1 MSELIQT
8 EQEFTIMRLETNKDM
23 PMDISIMLNRAD
35 IDKLIGRLQRLKSN
49 PEEHFDI
56 FCTDFEN
63 DPAIANIE
71 ISYFEERAAN
81 YSMDG
86 E

>member
-1 MSELIQT
+1 MVHPGGTMQIK
-8 EQEFTIMRLETNKDM
+8 TNKDM

-49 PEEHFDI
+49 PEEHIDI
-56 FCTDFEN
+56 FCTDFEH

>member
-1 MSELIQT
+1 MQIKTDKNFPL
-8 EQEFTIMRLETNKDM
+8 
-23 PMDISIMLNRAD
+23 DIYLMLNKTD
-35 IDKLIGRLQRLKSN
+35 IDKLIERLQFLKNN
-49 PEEHFDI
+49 PNGHVDI

-71 ISYFEERAAN
+71 ISYCDDHAAN

>member
-1 MSELIQT
+1 MVHPGGTMQIK
-8 EQEFTIMRLETNKDM
+8 TNKDM

-35 IDKLIGRLQRLKSN
+35 IDKLIGQLQRLKSN
-49 PEEHFDI
+49 PEEHIDI

>member
-1 MSELIQT
+1 MKI
-8 EQEFTIMRLETNKDM
+8 ETNKNF
-23 PMDISIMLNRAD
+23 PLDINLMLNKTD
-35 IDKLIGRLQRLKSN
+35 IDKLIERLQFLKNN
-49 PEEHFDI
+49 PNGHIDI

-71 ISYFEERAAN
+71 ISYFEERATN
-81 YSMDG
+81 YSIDG

>member
-1 MSELIQT
+1 
-8 EQEFTIMRLETNKDM
+8 M
-23 PMDISIMLNRAD
+23 PMDISIILNCVD
-35 IDKLIGRLQRLKSN
+35 IDKLIRRLQHLKSH
-49 PEEHFDI
+49 PKEHIDI

-63 DPAIANIE
+63 NPAIANIE
-71 ISYFEERAAN
+71 ISYFEERVAN

>member
-1 MSELIQT
+1 MQIK
-8 EQEFTIMRLETNKDM
+8 TNKDM
-23 PMDISIMLNRAD
+23 PMDISIMLNCAD
-35 IDKLIGRLQRLKSN
+35 IDKLIRRLQHLKSH
-49 PEEHFDI
+49 PKEHIDI

-71 ISYFEERAAN
+71 ISYCDDHAVN

-86 E
+86 NEI

>member
-1 MSELIQT
+1 MQIK
-8 EQEFTIMRLETNKDM
+8 TNKDM

-49 PEEHFDI
+49 PEEHIDI

-81 YSMDG
+81 YSIDG

>member
-1 MSELIQT
+1 MQIK
-8 EQEFTIMRLETNKDM
+8 TNKDM
-23 PMDISIMLNRAD
+23 PMAISIMLNCAD
-35 IDKLIGRLQRLKSN
+35 IDKLIRRLQHLKSH
-49 PEEHFDI
+49 PKEHIDI

-71 ISYFEERAAN
+71 ISYFEEHAAN